1 MFWARRQLYLKNKR
15 IASLSRLKKLREGRR
30 NKIRKIN
37 QKHQPYSIPEPQN
50 TPTRIHTI
58 SDIYIQVLTIF
69 FVKKLKGEGRW
80 IEKLS

>member
-1 MFWARRQLYLKNKR
+1 MPVQPKR

-58 SDIYIQVLTIF
+58 SDIYTSFKDF
-69 FVKKLKGEGRW
+69 FVKKLKGEERW